1 MQYEQIVAMLPDYL
15 AGNLN
20 AKQSAFIEQQ
30 LANSEQL
37 REELATLESLTNL
50 SEQWQEETVPEWH
63 RTAYATHGRQTQTH
77 WSQWFSMAASFAA
90 VLLVAFQVNIHSDES
105 GLHIAFGNTNNHP
118 LSQDE
123 QLLTG
128 VVETQVNRLLDAWSA
143 EQAAYVD
150 HRLLAF
156 ENKQLKTQQ
165 QLLAATYEVN
175 REQRHQEL
183 MQLTKVLLQQR
194 NQDQLHSRSQYREL
208 YDEQSEHRQVIN
220 NLLTSYQPNNPD
232 SE

>member
-15 AGNLN
+15 AGKLN
-20 AKQSAFIEQQ
+20 DKQQAFVQQQ
-30 LANSEQL
+30 LQSSKELQA
-37 REELATLESLTNL
+37 ELATLESLMQM
-50 SEQWQEETVPEWH
+50 SERWQDESVPEWH

-90 VLLVAFQVNIHSDES
+90 VLLVVLQVNIRSDES
-105 GLHIAFGNTNNHP
+105 GLHIAFGSTNNTT
-118 LSQDE
+118 LSQNE
-123 QLLTG
+123 QLLTD
-128 VVETQVNRLLDAWSA
+128 VVENQVNRLLDAWSA

-194 NQDQLHSRSQYREL
+194 TQDQIHTRSQYREL
-208 YDEQSEHRQVIN
+208 LDEQSEHRQVIN
-220 NLLTSYQPNNPD
+220 NLLTSYQPDNPD